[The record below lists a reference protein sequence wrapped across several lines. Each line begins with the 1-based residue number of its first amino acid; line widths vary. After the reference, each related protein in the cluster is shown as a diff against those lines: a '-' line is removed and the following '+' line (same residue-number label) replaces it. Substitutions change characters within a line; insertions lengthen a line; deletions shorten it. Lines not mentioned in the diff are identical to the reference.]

1 MNCLSSSFTLRI
13 LIHCSDV
20 YVRSQAGIMAKKKK
34 GLAPVNRGFA
44 TTSQPKKPAPVV
56 EEPPEAEESVV
67 PEISQKDGGPVGS
80 TNNRGAKNG
89 GVANSAAGQD
99 DWENEFDLEEG
110 IYQGYV
116 ERLQE
121 KGEKEINRIIKVR
134 PDFLGASRMLLLT
147 KRIAGHR
154 L

>member
-1 MNCLSSSFTLRI
+1 
-13 LIHCSDV
+13 
-20 YVRSQAGIMAKKKK
+20 MAKKKK

-56 EEPPEAEESVV
+56 EEPPEAEEPVV
-67 PEISQKDGGPVGS
+67 PESSNINNGKSTGGLNGGDP
-80 TNNRGAKNG
+80 KNG
-89 GVANSAAGQD
+89 GNTDGKVAAGQD
-99 DWENEFDLEEG
+99 DWENEFELEEG

-134 PDFLGASRMLLLT
+134 HVALHLPDIGSRFFGADSTRT
-147 KRIAGHR
+147 SSGDR